1 MTDRG
6 GAEKRQAH
14 RGSGYRRRRDR
25 KHRGALDPL
34 PDGDGGHAAG
44 GDEQLRLAEADVI
57 ENPGITVR
65 DQAERADVL
74 KAARAEPVHPPQFA
88 DGLENQMPA
97 RRGADAIAGEEAAQ
111 SRLPI
116 AWLDQQRSIVRIGC
130 IRLHRAPFRTKL
142 SV

>member
-6 GAEKRQAH
+6 RAEKRHASPGG
-14 RGSGYRRRRDR
+14 RYRRRRDR

-44 GDEQLRLAEADVI
+44 RDEQLRLAEADVI
-57 ENPGITVR
+57 ENPGIAVR

-74 KAARAEPVHPPQFA
+74 KAAGTEPVDPPQFA

-97 RRGADAIAGEEAAQ
+97 RRGADG
-111 SRLPI
+111 
-116 AWLDQQRSIVRIGC
+116 
-130 IRLHRAPFRTKL
+130 IRR
-142 SV
+142 